1 MTKYAIV
8 DLETTGTSASN
19 GRITEVGIVLFD
31 GEKVINSFESL
42 VNPERSIPWEI
53 TRITGISNEMVRS
66 APKFY
71 EIAKEIVEITKD
83 AVFVA
88 HNVGFD
94 YGFLRKEFGA
104 LGFTFS
110 RKKLCTV
117 RLMRRVFPGFR
128 SYSLGNLIE
137 RFDIQV
143 KNRHR
148 AMADALAT
156 TELLKLALKKE
167 SGDDEIATL
176 INEGIQSS
184 RLPKNITLEFL
195 HSLPDETGVYYMHD
209 MEGDVI
215 YVGKA
220 LNIRKR
226 IMQHFADKTTK
237 GNLIHEYVADITWEI
252 TGSELVALL
261 FESAEIKRLQPKL
274 NRALRQK
281 LLPFVVWSYTDDDG
295 YICFDSGKI
304 TRAEAKKK
312 KYKLL
317 ADFSKKANARERL
330 KQAVEAHQLCLR
342 LTGIERVQNPCF
354 NYHIKKCYGACIQ
367 QEDADIYNERAE
379 AAMEML
385 SRISTETF
393 AIVDRGRTPDEKAIV
408 LVEDGEYQGFGYV
421 SVEQIH
427 EFALRGQTLEDVQ
440 QVIKPEK
447 HHQDSILIIRRWRLG
462 GKSRIFPIGAK
473 KQKNGQK
480 QRD

>member
-31 GEKVINSFESL
+31 GEKIIDSFESL

-53 TRITGISNEMVRS
+53 TRITGISNEMVQT
-66 APKFY
+66 APKFF

-83 AVFVA
+83 AIFVA

-94 YGFLRKEFGA
+94 YGFLRKEFAA

-117 RLMRRVFPGFR
+117 RLMRKVFPGFR

-137 RFDIQV
+137 RYGISV
-143 KNRHR
+143 ENRHR

-156 TELLKLALKKE
+156 TELLKLVFEKE
-167 SGDDEIATL
+167 QGTDEMETL
-176 INEGIQSS
+176 INEGIKSS
-184 RLPKNITLEFL
+184 RLPKRITLDFL
-195 HSLPDETGVYYMHD
+195 HSIPDATGVYYMHD

-252 TGSELVALL
+252 MGSELAALL
-261 FESAEIKRLQPKL
+261 FESAEIKRIQPKL

-281 LLPFVVWSYTDDDG
+281 LLPFVVWSYVDEHG

-304 TRAEAKKK
+304 TRTEAKKK
-312 KYKLL
+312 KYRLL
-317 ADFSKKANARERL
+317 ADFPKKANARERL
-330 KQAVEAHQLCLR
+330 KRATEEFNLCLR

-354 NYHIKKCYGACIQ
+354 NFHIKTCYGACIQ
-367 QEDADIYNERAE
+367 QENPGDYNNRAE
-379 AAMEML
+379 NAMEML

-393 AIVDRGRTPDEKAIV
+393 VIVDHGRTPEEKVIV
-408 LVEDGEYQGFGYV
+408 LVENGDYQGFGYV
-421 SVEQIH
+421 TQDDYP
-427 EFALRGQTLEDVQ
+427 GQSLEDVR
-440 QVIKPEK
+440 QVITPTY
-447 HHQDSILIIRRWRLG
+447 HHQDSILIIRRWLKGREYSKIYL
-462 GKSRIFPIGAK
+462 S
-473 KQKNGQK
+473 
-480 QRD
+480 

>member
-8 DLETTGTSASN
+8 DLETTGTSSN

-31 GEKVINSFESL
+31 GEKIIDSFESL
-42 VNPERSIPWEI
+42 VNPEQSIPWEI

-71 EIAKEIVEITKD
+71 EIAKEIVEITQD
-83 AVFVA
+83 AIFVA

-94 YGFLRKEFGA
+94 YGFLRKEFSA

-117 RLMRRVFPGFR
+117 RLMRKVFPGFR
-128 SYSLGNLIE
+128 SYSLGSLIE
-137 RFDIQV
+137 RYDIAV

-156 TELLKLALKKE
+156 TELLKMALKKE
-167 SGDDEIATL
+167 SGEDEMATL
-176 INEGIQSS
+176 INEGIKSS
-184 RLPKNITLEFL
+184 RLPKRISLEFL
-195 HSLPDETGVYYMHD
+195 HSIPDATGVYYMHD

-252 TGSELVALL
+252 TGSELAALL

-281 LLPFVVWSYTDDDG
+281 LLPFVIWSYVDEHG

-312 KYKLL
+312 KYRLL
-317 ADFSKKANARERL
+317 ADFAKKSNARERL
-330 KQAVEAHQLCLR
+330 KKAVKNHNLCLR

-354 NYHIKKCYGACIQ
+354 NYHVKTCYGACIQ
-367 QEDADIYNERAE
+367 QEAPESYNERAE

-393 AIVDRGRTPDEKAIV
+393 VIIDHGRTPDEKVIV

-421 SVEQIH
+421 TQDDYP
-427 EFALRGQTLEDVQ
+427 GQTLEDVRR
-440 QVIKPEK
+440 VITPAA
-447 HHQDSILIIRRWRLG
+447 HHQDSILIIRRWLKGRK
-462 GKSRIFPIGAK
+462 KSSLNVVKIK
-473 KQKNGQK
+473 
-480 QRD
+480 